1 PDEYDNLR
9 ESLERLQ
16 LNDPALEFTLE
27 TSNALGYGFRCG
39 FLGLL
44 HMEIVQERLEREF
57 NIDVIITV
65 PNVSYKVYTTKGELI
80 EVHNPSGLPDPS
92 KIDRIEEPFIKA
104 QIITKSEFIGSI
116 IKLCIDR
123 RGVFIGQVYLTTD
136 RAELTFEMPLVEIL
150 FDFYDKLKSISKG
163 YASLDY
169 FQIGYRETDL
179 VKLDILLNGEKVD
192 ALSTLIHKDNAYNFG
207 RRICEKLRTLIPR
220 HQFDI
225 AIQAAI
231 GAKIIARETI
241 KAYRKDVTAKCYGGD
256 KTKKRKLLEK
266 QKEGK
271 RRMRQIGKIEVPQS
285 AFLAVLKLD

>member
-1 PDEYDNLR
+1 MLFRSVSQSRYAGAYPVSPDEYDNLR

-123 RGVFIGQVYLTTD
+123 RGVFIVTG
-136 RAELTFEMPLVEIL
+136 
-150 FDFYDKLKSISKG
+150 K
-163 YASLDY
+163 
-169 FQIGYRETDL
+169 QIGRAH
-179 VKLDILLNGEKVD
+179 V
-192 ALSTLIHKDNAYNFG
+192 
-207 RRICEKLRTLIPR
+207 
-220 HQFDI
+220 
-225 AIQAAI
+225 
-231 GAKIIARETI
+231 
-241 KAYRKDVTAKCYGGD
+241 
-256 KTKKRKLLEK
+256 
-266 QKEGK
+266 
-271 RRMRQIGKIEVPQS
+271 
-285 AFLAVLKLD
+285 